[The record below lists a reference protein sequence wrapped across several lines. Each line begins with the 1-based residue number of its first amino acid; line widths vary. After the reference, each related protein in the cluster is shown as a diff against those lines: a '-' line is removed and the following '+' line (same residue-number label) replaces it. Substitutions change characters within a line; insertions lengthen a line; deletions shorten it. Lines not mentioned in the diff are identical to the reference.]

1 MIRTMIDPYYL
12 ILVVPALL
20 LSVWASFKVKS
31 TFEKYSRIAN
41 LRGLTASQAARMILD
56 ENGLTSV
63 PIERVSGHLSDH
75 YDPRANVIRLSDSVC
90 NSTSIGAIGVAA
102 HECGHAVQYA
112 KHYFP
117 IRVRMALIPIT
128 NVGSNAAIPMAIIG
142 LFLGWGWLVDLG
154 ILLFLTVVAFQ
165 LITLPVEFNAS
176 RRALETLEVQM
187 YLNAEE
193 LAGAKKVLSA
203 AAMTYVAALVVAVAN
218 LARLMALRNRN
229 SR

>member
-20 LSVWASFKVKS
+20 LSVWASSKVKS

>member
-1 MIRTMIDPYYL
+1 MIDPYYL

>member
-1 MIRTMIDPYYL
+1 MIRTMIDLYYL

-56 ENGLTSV
+56 ENGLTDV